1 MDYME
6 LHFKFLNKSVESE
19 VLIAQLAYLGY
30 EGFEERGQEL
40 LAYIPAQNYSPQ
52 QINGLPQMK
61 NHPGIIQ
68 FTNRLLK
75 DKNWNSLWEK
85 NYTPVVFPGRCVV
98 RAPFHPKATNVA
110 LDIIIEP
117 KMAFG
122 TAHHD
127 TTRMMV
133 EWLLIHP
140 PTGLTVLDM
149 GCGTGILAI
158 VAATLGAGDITAI
171 DNDHWACE
179 NTLANA
185 EKNNVE
191 GISVYLGDAGL
202 ITAQHYDLIMANIN
216 RNTLVTD
223 MPSYARGL
231 RKNGTLAVSGF
242 YQDDLPMI
250 KHSGI
255 QAGLTFTSHTL
266 RNEWVMALF
275 GKQQQSEQ

>member
-6 LHFKFLNKSVESE
+6 LHFIFLNRSVESE
-19 VLIAQLAYLGY
+19 ILIAQLANLGY

-52 QINGLPQMK
+52 QIDGLPQVK
-61 NHPGIIQ
+61 NHPGVIQ
-68 FTNRLLK
+68 FTSRLLK

-85 NYTPVVFPGRCVV
+85 NYPPVIFPGKCVV
-98 RAPFHPKATNVA
+98 RAPFHPQATDVELN
-110 LDIIIEP
+110 IIIEP

-133 EWLLIHP
+133 EWLLSNP
-140 PTGLTVLDM
+140 PTGLSVLDM

-158 VAATLGAGDITAI
+158 VAAKLGAGDMTAI
-171 DNDHWACE
+171 DNDHLACE

-185 EKNNVE
+185 KKNNVE

-202 ITAQHYDLIMANIN
+202 IAAQYYDLIMANIN
-216 RNTLVTD
+216 RNTLIRD
-223 MPSYARGL
+223 MPAYARGL

-242 YQDDLPMI
+242 YQDDLAMI

-255 QAGLTFTSHTL
+255 QAGLTFRSHTL

-275 GKQQQSEQ
+275 NKQQQAEQ